1 MKIVHVV
8 EALEGG
14 VYTYFK
20 DLSWFFGSDEIRKT
34 VETIIIYSGH
44 RNGVNPEKVQAEFSN
59 NVKLIHIEMV
69 REIAPF
75 QDLKSLYKLRKQLHT
90 INPDIVHLHS
100 SKAGVLGRIA
110 VFSLFKKKKVFYSP
124 HGYAFLRTDISKAT
138 QNLYLTIEK
147 SFQQVFGGTTIAC
160 GDTEF
165 EIAKTIGI
173 SKLNRNGVDINT
185 IRQYFIPHQN
195 TKLTIGILA
204 RITEARNPLLFNEIA
219 LRFPDFNFI
228 WIGDG
233 ELKHLI
239 TAPNVEITGWISD
252 QKKVF
257 TVLNTIDIYLQTSMW
272 EGLPIA
278 ILKAMVLEKPV
289 IATNIIGN
297 KDAVVH
303 NETGFLFEDIV
314 ELNSCFEFL
323 KEEQNRQKFGKN
335 GFKRCQELFDKNQNF
350 KELLELYRE

>member
-20 DLSWFFGSDEIRKT
+20 DLSWFFGNEEIRKT
-34 VETIIIYSGH
+34 VNTTILYSGH
-44 RNGVNPEKVQAEFSN
+44 RNGVNPAKVQAEFSP

-75 QDLKSLYKLRKQLHT
+75 QDLKSLYKLRKQLQE
-90 INPDIVHLHS
+90 IDPDIVHLHS

-110 VFSLFKKKKVFYSP
+110 VFALFKKRKVFYTP
-124 HGYAFLRTDISKAT
+124 HGYSFLRTDISKAT
-138 QNLYLTIEK
+138 QNLYFTIEK

-165 EIAKTIGI
+165 EIAKTIGP
-173 SKLNRNGVDINT
+173 SKLNRNGVDIAAL
-185 IRQYFIPHQN
+185 RLYFQPYQN
-195 TKLTIGILA
+195 EKLTIGILG
-204 RITEARNPLLFNEIA
+204 RITAARNPELFNEIA

-233 ELKHLI
+233 ELRHLI
-239 TAPNVEITGWISD
+239 TAPNIQITGWILD
-252 QKKVF
+252 QK
-257 TVLNTIDIYLQTSMW
+257 TVLTTLNTIDIYLQTSIW

-278 ILKAMVLEKPV
+278 VLEAMVLEKPV
-289 IATNIIGN
+289 VATNIVGN
-297 KDAVVH
+297 KDVVLP
-303 NETGFLFEDIV
+303 NKTGFLFDDIN
-314 ELNSCFEFL
+314 ELDAYFEAL
-323 KEEQNRQKFGKN
+323 KNPESRMIFGKKA
-335 GFKRCQELFDKNQNF
+335 FQRCQELFDKNLNF
-350 KELLELYRE
+350 KQLLELYQE